1 MKIQTVVTGYM
12 GENAYVASDSKTAAV
27 IDPGA
32 DAGAIE
38 AAMQGLDCVA
48 VLLTHAHFDHIGAAA
63 YFKRK
68 GAKIYMHSD
77 DEKLLTGGGHLARQ
91 FGETLDEF
99 APDVFVSDGDELE
112 IGEMK
117 FKVLHTPGH
126 TDGSVCYISENI
138 VFSGDTLFCGGVGRT
153 DFPSGSAQKLYRS
166 IDEKLFALQG
176 EYKIL
181 SGHGAPSSLSYEK
194 KNNPFRIYLCANR

>member
-12 GENAYVASDSKTAAV
+12 GENAYVASDGKTAAV

-99 APDVFVSDGDELE
+99 VPDVFVSDGDELE

-126 TDGSVCYISENI
+126 TDGSVCYITGNTI
-138 VFSGDTLFCGGVGRT
+138 FSGDTLFRMSVGRT
-153 DFPSGSAQKLYRS
+153 DFPSGNSQKLHES
-166 IDEKLFALQG
+166 ILKKLFVLNDNY
-176 EYKIL
+176 EVL
-181 SGHGAPSSLSYEK
+181 PGHGEKTRLGFEK
-194 KNNPFRIYLCANR
+194 KYNYYV

>member
-12 GENAYVASDSKTAAV
+12 GENAYVASDGKTAAV

-99 APDVFVSDGDELE
+99 VPDVFVSDGDELE

-126 TDGSVCYISENI
+126 TDGSVCYIAENV

-166 IDEKLFALQG
+166 
-176 EYKIL
+176 KIGRA
-181 SGHGAPSSLSYEK
+181 SCRE
-194 KNNPFRIYLCANR
+194 RV

>member
-12 GENAYVASDSKTAAV
+12 GENAYVASDGKTAAV

-99 APDVFVSDGDELE
+99 VPDVFVSDGDELE

-126 TDGSVCYISENI
+126 TDGSVCYIAENV

-181 SGHGAPSSLSYEK
+181 SGHGAPS
-194 KNNPFRIYLCANR
+194 